1 MRTQQSGFTLVE
13 LIMVIVIIG
22 ILAAAALPR
31 FADLQGDAREAKGQ
45 AILGSVRSA
54 SNIAHATAL
63 ARGVTTGTVTM
74 EGTTIDIVSGY
85 ASASTN
91 GILAAAGINAAADDV
106 TIAASG
112 TNAVLINILGA
123 QGTCRVE
130 YTHGTPPTIVFN
142 GDQNTCL

>member
-63 ARGVTTGTVTM
+63 ARGVTTGSVTL
-74 EGTTIDIVSGY
+74 EGTAIDIVSGY

-112 TNAVLINILGA
+112 TNAVLIQINGA
-123 QGTCRVE
+123 QGTCQVE

-142 GDQNTCL
+142 GNETTCL